1 MARLQFWNFVPQEY
15 TIYNAAPDLSVQVLG
30 GLNNDDGVSNENGK
44 KAIGLYQQNNNFAR
58 ASRFLYI
65 S

>member
-30 GLNNDDGVSNENGK
+30 SLNDDGVSKKKKK